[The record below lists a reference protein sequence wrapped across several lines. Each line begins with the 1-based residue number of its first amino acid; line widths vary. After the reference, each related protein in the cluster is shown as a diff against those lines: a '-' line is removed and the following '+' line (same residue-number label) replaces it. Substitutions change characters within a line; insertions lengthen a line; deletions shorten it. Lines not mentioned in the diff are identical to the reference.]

1 VIDPL
6 SRFEAEH
13 EEALDALARL
23 ETAALGLRRGEPAG
37 PHLAGA
43 HAIHSILTTAV
54 KAHNEAEERA
64 LFPLLRGEAPTAVFV
79 EEHTTLRDLERR
91 LERALAAGDA
101 GRVAT
106 AALLI
111 VDLLR
116 AHIAR
121 ENEVLFPMARELLG
135 AAGLAE
141 LARRLSA

>member
-1 VIDPL
+1 MIDPL

-23 ETAALGLRRGEPAG
+23 ETAALGLQRGEPAG

-43 HAIHSILTTAV
+43 HAVHSILTTAV

-64 LFPLLRGEAPTAVFV
+64 LFPLLGGEAPTAVFV
-79 EEHTTLRDLERR
+79 EEHTTLRDLEHQ
-91 LERALAAGDA
+91 LELALAAGDV

-141 LARRLSA
+141 AARRLSA